1 MAKAKVTSELKTAS
15 KSIPVKAG
23 EKVPPKKRSPKSDE
37 KEVPPVEDRK
47 CTFCGYPPTSTNL
60 MIAGPPPNHSFICET
75 CVEVC
80 VKIFLEEAN
89 TDWTR
94 RLLRLMSE
102 PKKSRVIPLDSNK
115 KGKGK

>member
-37 KEVPPVEDRK
+37 KEVPPVENRK
-47 CTFCGYPPTSTNL
+47 CSFCGHAPTSTNFL
-60 MIAGPPPNHSFICET
+60 IAGPPPYNCFICET

-80 VKIFLEEAN
+80 VTVLLDVAN